1 MDENN
6 TPAEDTIAA
15 ARAKIAAVG
24 RMLFERHLTDAAGGN
39 ISMRV
44 GNRICISPRYSGGR
58 RQWQLTPED
67 VLVADKDRNILA
79 GAGQLSRES
88 NVHFK
93 LHAEF
98 GDSGTAIIHAH
109 ARNIMVMASLACA
122 MPPALEANRKFGETP
137 VIAYAPAHSP
147 RLAEFVAESLRG
159 RQALI
164 KNFAAAVIAPWHGL
178 FLMAK
183 DMDTA
188 FDSVERM
195 DTNAYCILMGS
206 MFMGKEAMAQKLV
219 EMENIIANYQ
229 EG

>member
-6 TPAEDTIAA
+6 TPSYDAIAA
-15 ARAKIAAVG
+15 ARTKIAYVG
-24 RMLFERHLTDAAGGN
+24 RMLFDRHLTDAAGGN
-39 ISMRV
+39 ISLRV
-44 GNRICISPRYSGGR
+44 GSLICISPRYSGGR
-58 RQWQLTPED
+58 RQWQLTPDD

-79 GAGQLSRES
+79 GSGQLSRES
-88 NVHFK
+88 NVHFR

-98 GDSGTAIIHAH
+98 GDSGTAVIHAH

-122 MPPALEANRKFGETP
+122 MPPALEATRKFGETP
-137 VIAYAPAHSP
+137 VIPYAPAHSP
-147 RLAEFVAESLRG
+147 KLAEYVAESLRG

-178 FLMAK
+178 FLMAR

-188 FDSVERM
+188 LDSVERM

-206 MFMGKEAMAQKLV
+206 MFLGREGMAQKLV
-219 EMENIIANYQ
+219 EMEDVIGNYK